1 MIEYL
6 DVDDLLD
13 IAQVALGQ
21 EPQLRDT
28 GLLSSAAARPATV
41 AFGVEAY
48 EDVWTKA
55 AALLHSLA
63 MNHSLIDGNKRL
75 AWTATRV
82 FLLLNGIPLLPVN
95 VDQAEAFVLDVISHQ
110 LEKVEDIAIGLM
122 RLYRDGS

>member
-63 MNHSLIDGNKRL
+63 MNHALIDGNKRL
-75 AWTATRV
+75 AWTAPRV